1 MSGSCCPAEARA
13 LTCYTARSPDQGWN
27 CCPPTWQG
35 RFLTAGPSAKPL
47 EFMSAYG
54 VSAYSA
60 SLLFSGAVQSCVMG
74 WSVYTDHSGTQR
86 DLHGPWP
93 LSELGMKV
101 LSKQPPRQ
109 GQPEHLSEAGGV
121 REPSPRC
128 YPGPGEVLPLLT
140 AVAPARSSTNIMTMS
155 QEKG

>member
-13 LTCYTARSPDQGWN
+13 LTCYTARSPDQGSN

-47 EFMSAYG
+47 EYMSAYG
-54 VSAYSA
+54 VSACSA

-93 LSELGMKV
+93 LSESGMKV

-109 GQPEHLSEAGGV
+109 AGN
-121 REPSPRC
+121 PSISQRR
-128 YPGPGEVLPLLT
+128 GECGNHRQDATRGLG
-140 AVAPARSSTNIMTMS
+140 RSCLCS
-155 QEKG
+155 QQWHRPDRPQT